1 MFASLGRSTPL
12 PPFQPCPRAP
22 TAAFSPKGSPGS
34 RRSLQGVPTRVNV
47 DISERRGEGAGERGA
62 GAWRKKRRERARMQ
76 VRPETEHT
84 NSNISPDGY
93 SCHPFCACQGMRN
106 GQCFLGTN
114 QGRNLSHR
122 RPPYSRWPTCRA
134 GRGKA
139 CRPRSPLP
147 RRPHA
152 SPPPAARGAAAQT
165 WTPPSLGSLFLFLKR
180 SWRGGTEVGPLF
192 PALTAACSEAAL
204 AGRARGARWAAGPHV
219 EPAGIITFR
228 SAVAAP
234 TRRQATG
241 LQSTSAV
248 L

>member
-165 WTPPSLGSLFLFLKR
+165 WTPPSLGFLFLFLKR
-180 SWRGGTEVGPLF
+180 SCSRQRGNGSWTPVSS
-192 PALTAACSEAAL
+192 THRC
-204 AGRARGARWAAGPHV
+204 
-219 EPAGIITFR
+219 
-228 SAVAAP
+228 
-234 TRRQATG
+234 
-241 LQSTSAV
+241 LQ
-248 L
+248 